1 MKPQEPLTAE
11 ERALAEQLARL
22 GSHGE
27 PSPALDARILAAAH
41 AEISRPSATP
51 KPRWPVAFGL
61 AASALLA
68 VGVAWQL
75 RPVDQAPMISEA
87 PVAAKM
93 PAEQA
98 ATDIP
103 ETADSSPALAQRQ
116 EPDAAAE
123 TAPSAP
129 SVLHESS
136 PAAPAKPLPS
146 SPKAETRQAPAKPRR
161 TDSVSPSPSAASR
174 SASAPV
180 SAPRQLQSAPPPAP
194 PAPVAESAEAET
206 VSLPV
211 PPPAP
216 APASQ
221 ARAAFAS
228 EPASEREVSGYVTR
242 SENDNYRTRNAAADA
257 TAQRA
262 RRQEQRAVADEGQAL
277 DRVTVSG
284 SRLQRTDL
292 QVPVHDDAR
301 LAPDEWLERIRLR
314 RDLGDGTSAAASL
327 RLYVQE
333 HPFRKVPEDLRPLL
347 AE

>member
-22 GSHGE
+22 GPHGE

-75 RPVDQAPMISEA
+75 RPVDDAPTVTEA
-87 PVAAKM
+87 PVATKM
-93 PAEQA
+93 QTAES
-98 ATDIP
+98 IS
-103 ETADSSPALAQRQ
+103 ETEDSSSPALAQQ
-116 EPDAAAE
+116 PDAG
-123 TAPSAP
+123 TPTDVAPSA
-129 SVLHESS
+129 LHENL
-136 PAAPAKPLPS
+136 PAAPAKPLPAT
-146 SPKAETRQAPAKPRR
+146 PKAEARRAPAKPRNAG
-161 TDSVSPSPSAASR
+161 TASPPPTAGK
-174 SASAPV
+174 SAPAAV
-180 SAPRQLQSAPPPAP
+180 SAPRQLQSAPRPAP
-194 PAPVAESAEAET
+194 PAPVADRAEAET
-206 VSLPV
+206 VPLPL

-216 APASQ
+216 APASAPASQ
-221 ARAAFAS
+221 ARAAFAG
-228 EPASEREVSGYVTR
+228 EPASEREVSGYVIR
-242 SENDNYRTRNAAADA
+242 SENDSYRTRSAAADA

-262 RRQEQRAVADEGQAL
+262 RRQEQRALADEGQAL
-277 DRVTVSG
+277 DKVTATS

-314 RDLGDGTSAAASL
+314 RDLGDGASAAASL